1 MQEEG
6 PDGEGAPHDGVTRYQ
21 RDTERETTQDTG
33 ESYTITH
40 PLPTIIPLPTITP
53 QLLFIVPMAMQCYEY
68 CCLIVYGS
76 HGNDCFPYIGTGEG
90 NGVDPQDT

>member
-40 PLPTIIPLPTITP
+40 NYPIRPTTHNYTTII
-53 QLLFIVPMAMQCYEY
+53 VHC
-68 CCLIVYGS
+68 S
-76 HGNDCFPYIGTGEG
+76 HGYAML
-90 NGVDPQDT
+90 